1 MKQVLVPFTT
11 GVEEIELV
19 AIVDIL
25 RRAGVE
31 VCMASLDGESVVG
44 RSGITLQADQ
54 HIQDCVD
61 MSWDMIVLPGGL
73 PNAQLLQDSDI
84 VKDIMCKQ
92 AAQQKTV
99 AAICAAPVAL
109 AYFGLTANK
118 QVTSYPSFEAEMQQL
133 QPSSNYLQQ
142 AVVEDG
148 NTITS
153 RGAGTAVEFSLT
165 LVAKLCGQQQAEK
178 VRISIVA

>member
-1 MKQVLVPFTT
+1 MKRVLVPFTT

-25 RRAGVE
+25 RRADVE
-31 VCMASLDGESVVG
+31 VCMASLDGNPVVG
-44 RSGITLQADQ
+44 RSGITISADQ
-54 HIQDCVD
+54 HIQDCVNR
-61 MSWDMIVLPGGL
+61 SWDMIVLPGGL
-73 PNAQLLQDSDI
+73 PNAQLLQESPI
-84 VKDIMCKQ
+84 VRDIMCKQ

-118 QVTSYPSFEAEMQQL
+118 QVTSYPSCEDEMQQL
-133 QPSSNYLQQ
+133 QPSSNYVQQ
-142 AVVEDG
+142 TVVEDD
-148 NTITS
+148 NIITS
-153 RGAGTAVEFSLT
+153 RGAGTAVEFALT

>member
-25 RRAGVE
+25 RRADVK

-73 PNAQLLQDSDI
+73 PNAQLLQESKI

-118 QVTSYPSFEAEMQQL
+118 QVTSYPSCKDEMQQL

-148 NTITS
+148 NMITS
-153 RGAGTAVEFSLT
+153 RGAGTAIDFALA
-165 LVAKLCGQQQAEK
+165 LVARLHGQKQAEN
-178 VRISIVA
+178 VRTSIVA